1 MIINHSPFSGYTNPI
16 ELKMENLTNKK
27 VAILATNGFE
37 ESELTSPK
45 AALEK
50 AGATTEVISMES
62 GSIKGWDNGN
72 WGKEVDVDKLLS
84 EANVKDYNAL
94 VLPGG
99 VINPDILRR
108 DENAVSFVRDF
119 FKAHKPVA
127 AICHGPQMLIEADVV
142 NDRKITSF
150 PSIKK
155 DLMNA
160 GAKWVDEEV
169 VVDEGLVTSRSP
181 EDLEAFNAKVIEEVA
196 EGKHEDQTV

>member
-1 MIINHSPFSGYTNPI
+1 MIINHSPISGYTNPI

>member
-1 MIINHSPFSGYTNPI
+1 MIINHSPISGYTNPI

-108 DENAVSFVRDF
+108 DKNAVSFVRDF

>member
-1 MIINHSPFSGYTNPI
+1 
-16 ELKMENLTNKK
+16 MENLTNKK

-108 DENAVSFVRDF
+108 DKNAVSFVRDF